1 MVESKVQKLLD
12 RQQETLVKAAHSQAE
27 RAIGDTAVELHMQG
41 SEITKA
47 ALIAALLAHAHAQQT
62 KSLVLT
68 RKRFVNGVV
77 HVNLPRAI
85 DFSRSQDIARQ

>member
-47 ALIAALLAHAHAQQT
+47 ALIAALLAHAHAQQRQ
-62 KSLVLT
+62 SLE
-68 RKRFVNGVV
+68 RIQYE
-77 HVNLPRAI
+77 HA
-85 DFSRSQDIARQ
+85 ARLLGWEAAPAA

>member
-47 ALIAALLAHAHAQQT
+47 ALIAALLAHAHAQQA
-62 KSLVLT
+62 KSLE
-68 RKRFVNGVV
+68 RIQYE
-77 HVNLPRAI
+77 HA
-85 DFSRSQDIARQ
+85 ARLLGWEVAPAA